1 MPPRRLPIL
10 AMYQGG
16 LHPLAVDPEDPSLP
30 RPRCLVPLEDAIFP
44 TRVLPWVVLL
54 ISKLQP
60 MTSTLHVE
68 EKKSN
73 SLQSLLLFSI
83 SFLSTMLLSIGFEK
97 YKAEHDSIFFIFL
110 LRLCIHWWVRAC
122 CCLQFLRAVSAH
134 YHVPRNGCRPL
145 LVIVA
150 MQQRVS

>member
-97 YKAEHDSIFFIFL
+97 YKAEHDSIFFYFSLTAVYPLVGTRVL
-110 LRLCIHWWVRAC
+110 LPS
-122 CCLQFLRAVSAH
+122 VSSGGFGAL
-134 YHVPRNGCRPL
+134 PCP
-145 LVIVA
+145 
-150 MQQRVS
+150 S